1 MNVHQTPQTTRMY
14 LGLMMIMMMI
24 KMATTN
30 DVESGTAPQP
40 PPPSFPNGVT
50 APPVPPDAS
59 ELPPTYEEAVHSQPG
74 DAPPSYASLFGEIQD
89 ARRESGGFV
98 DFLKKLLVL
107 LAGTIG
113 CTILLGLLMAVPMA
127 MIVLGAI
134 NIHDCPIQRMIPIY
148 LLVFGCFGILKNII
162 SLYER
167 YKNHRENETENNA
180 KQNPLEVMINCFL
193 LAWFIAGNYWIYSVH
208 RAVNMDDPTHEYYCD
223 PTAYLFAFWVTTT
236 AYIFVGLL
244 IICVCCTAFCTSVT
258 T

>member
-1 MNVHQTPQTTRMY
+1 
-14 LGLMMIMMMI
+14 
-24 KMATTN
+24 MATTN
-30 DVESGTAPQP
+30 DVESGSGA
-40 PPPSFPNGVT
+40 PPSFPNGVT
-50 APPVPPDAS
+50 ALPVPPDAS

-74 DAPPSYASLFGEIQD
+74 DAPPSYASLFGEIQE

-113 CTILLGLLMAVPMA
+113 CTILLGLLMAVPVA

-134 NIHDCPIQRMIPIY
+134 NLHDCPIQRMIPIY

-162 SLYER
+162 SL
-167 YKNHRENETENNA
+167 
-180 KQNPLEVMINCFL
+180 
-193 LAWFIAGNYWIYSVH
+193 
-208 RAVNMDDPTHEYYCD
+208 AVNMVDPSSERFCD